1 MGISGGPYIT
11 RDSSLILDLDATDLN
26 SFNGEPTI
34 NLAPNPNF
42 VLGTTGWSVNQSV
55 TLTTASF
62 SDGTYLIV
70 QCNQSSSTPGFL
82 STANIPVQA
91 ATSYSLSLTGYRN
104 SFGDAYLYASGD
116 GTGGTNIV
124 WGATIPRPLT
134 TTLTTISASF
144 VTPSDMTNLK
154 IGALWGFSVNATTSS
169 IMYIKN
175 IQLEQK
181 SYPTPFVSGTRGP
194 SVSTGGGWR
203 DLSGNNN
210 NGTFAFSGSSANY
223 PISTYTST
231 NNRFITFDGVG
242 SYVDLGTNI
251 QLSNN
256 FTLNVWIRGTNTGFI
271 LDQGPTG
278 SDPTGCL
285 EWNTLGL
292 TLGSNNIANASTSIT
307 GFNTAVWNNVCVTFF
322 SGSTNFYVNGAL
334 LNKQIAPFATFQPVG
349 TLKIGRRSL
358 NNTAALL
365 GSIGSLLIYN
375 RVLSADEV
383 AQNFNASKGRFD
395 KEQAIATSY
404 LTLNQAASI
413 GIINDDLELT
423 PYLTTYVDYP
433 SASGVAIVKSPSI

>member
-11 RDSSLILDLDATDLN
+11 RDPSLILDLDA
-26 SFNGEPTI
+26 
-34 NLAPNPNF
+34 
-42 VLGTTGWSVNQSV
+42 
-55 TLTTASF
+55 
-62 SDGTYLIV
+62 SD
-70 QCNQSSSTPGFL
+70 
-82 STANIPVQA
+82 
-91 ATSYSLSLTGYRN
+91 RN
-104 SFGDAYLYASGD
+104 SYISGS
-116 GTGGTNIV
+116 
-124 WGATIPRPLT
+124 T
-134 TTLTTISASF
+134 T
-144 VTPSDMTNLK
+144 
-154 IGALWGFSVNATTSS
+154 
-169 IMYIKN
+169 
-175 IQLEQK
+175 
-181 SYPTPFVSGTRGP
+181 
-194 SVSTGGGWR
+194 WR
-203 DLSGNNN
+203 DLSGNNVVGIFN
-210 NGTFAFSGSSANY
+210 SSGSGVNIPTFNSSSNGN
-223 PISTYTST
+223 IV
-231 NNRFITFDGVG
+231 FDGTG
-242 SYVDLGTNI
+242 SYIDLGTNI

-256 FTLNVWIRGTNTGFI
+256 FTLNIWIRGTNTGFI

-322 SGSTNFYVNGAL
+322 SGSTNFYVNGSL

-358 NNTAALL
+358 NNNAALL